1 VKQLQE
7 RMEQAVTLN
16 DFGSLDKKVDGLPTF
31 KSIAMLDDKFR
42 EYWRHDLFDGWK
54 ERVD

>member
-1 VKQLQE
+1 MKQLQE

-31 KSIAMLDDKFR
+31 KSIAMLDEKFR